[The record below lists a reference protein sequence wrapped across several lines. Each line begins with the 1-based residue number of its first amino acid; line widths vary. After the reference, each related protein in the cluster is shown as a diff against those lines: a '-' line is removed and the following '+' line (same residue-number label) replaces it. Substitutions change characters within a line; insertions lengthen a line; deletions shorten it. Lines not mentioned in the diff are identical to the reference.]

1 MKKLCA
7 MFLCITMLLS
17 LVCVAQAATS
27 LNLADTFDDLAVG
40 NITAADIAA
49 YSNAFDNCNYFRPKD
64 AQISITADG
73 YKGNAVTFVENGGE
87 ACLIDIRNGNANA
100 SFAPTAA
107 EPVYLSFKMK
117 IVNSINNTERF
128 HIVTSNNSTLML
140 VQNNGGN
147 YLWWNQANETGTRF
161 KCVEGEWVD
170 VQVKMTTG
178 KTEIKVSDMHGNVN
192 TSYRDET
199 SAFIRITNASKIEGS
214 SFALDEIR
222 IIQGDGTDA
231 LNITASSYGSSPST
245 KTVVAN
251 ETFEGWTSGK
261 LETYMATSG
270 NWASKY
276 IYDGERSTITRE
288 ECDGNISP
296 AIKTL
301 GSYKPNGASKSTT
314 FETGVAYT
322 AFDFKITN
330 DLRAT
335 DTSAGTSIAQL
346 GVNDYNE
353 YLWVHNGNFRLRP
366 PFTDGKAVA
375 YTRDVWYTIV
385 TTFEN
390 KGTTNHLTIK
400 IYDKDGNV
408 VLSDEADTTA
418 ITFAAVW
425 FEGYGITD
433 AEFCIDNV
441 KVIHEESTVSNIING
456 SVMTEILGGKSKEN
470 LSTTTPAVKVSF
482 DGIVA
487 DGSTAKFVSADKE
500 IAATVKFTGSSLV
513 EIAPVTPLDYDTS
526 YTLDLSGIKGLNNQG
541 LATGST
547 TALSLK
553 TPVYSVGTMAVG
565 TPAYNG
571 TQVTVPVTFTNEN
584 VEELNATVI
593 AALFS
598 GENSDKLVW
607 AQTKNIVAGKM
618 GENEFTFTNLPENV
632 GNMELKVFAW
642 DNFDSLKPLYK
653 K

>member
-27 LNLADTFDDLAVG
+27 INQVDTFDDLSVG
-40 NITAADIAA
+40 TISAADIAA
-49 YSNAFDNCNYFRPKD
+49 YSNAFDNCNYFRPNG
-64 AQISITADG
+64 AAISITNDG
-73 YKGNAVTFVENGGE
+73 YMGNAVTFVEDGGSGF
-87 ACLIDIRNGNANA
+87 LIDIRDGKKNAN
-100 SFAPTAA
+100 FAPTAD
-107 EPVYLSFKMK
+107 EPVYLNFKMK
-117 IVNSINNTERF
+117 IVDSIDETQAF
-128 HIVTSNNSTLML
+128 QIQTSAGSSLMYI
-140 VQNNGGN
+140 QKNGDT
-147 YLWWNQANETGTRF
+147 YMWWHAGDTVRF
-161 KCVEGEWVD
+161 KCIEGEWVD
-170 VQVKMTTG
+170 VQVKMTVG
-178 KTEIKVSDMHGNVN
+178 KTEIKVSDMHGHINTASRNETSQYIRIKNVN
-192 TSYRDET
+192 MLE
-199 SAFIRITNASKIEGS
+199 NASI
-214 SFALDEIR
+214 ALDEIR

-251 ETFEGWTSGK
+251 ETFEGWTNGK
-261 LETYMATSG
+261 LEAYMGTSG
-270 NWASKY
+270 NWASRY

-353 YLWVHNGNFRLRP
+353 YLWVHNGTFRLRP

-425 FEGYGITD
+425 FEGYGVADT
-433 AEFCIDNV
+433 EFSIDNV

-500 IAATVKFTGSSLV
+500 ISATVKFTGSSLV

-584 VEELNATVI
+584 VDELNAMVI

-618 GENEFTFTNLPENV
+618 GENEFTFTNLPENADT
-632 GNMELKVFAW
+632 MELKVFAW

>member
-27 LNLADTFDDLAVG
+27 LNLVDTFDDLSVG
-40 NITAADIAA
+40 TISAADIAA
-49 YSNAFDNCNYFRPKD
+49 YSNAFDNCNYFRPNG
-64 AQISITADG
+64 AAISITNDG
-73 YKGNAVTFVENGGE
+73 YMGNAVTFVEDGGSGF
-87 ACLIDIRNGNANA
+87 LIDIRDGKKNAN
-100 SFAPTAA
+100 FAPTADA
-107 EPVYLSFKMK
+107 PVYLNFKMK
-117 IVNSINNTERF
+117 IVDSIDETQAF
-128 HIVTSNNSTLML
+128 QIQTSAGSSLMYI
-140 VQNNGGN
+140 QKSGDT
-147 YLWWNQANETGTRF
+147 YMWWHAGDTVRF
-161 KCVEGEWVD
+161 KCIEGEWVD
-170 VQVKMTTG
+170 VQVKMTVG
-178 KTEIKVSDMHGNVN
+178 KTEIKVSDMHGHINTASRNETSQYIRIKNVN
-192 TSYRDET
+192 VLQ
-199 SAFIRITNASKIEGS
+199 NASI
-214 SFALDEIR
+214 ALDEIR

-251 ETFEGWTSGK
+251 ETFEGWTNGK
-261 LETYMATSG
+261 LEAYMGTSG

-353 YLWVHNGNFRLRP
+353 YLWVHNGTFRLRP

-425 FEGYGITD
+425 FEGYGVANT
-433 AEFCIDNV
+433 EFSIDNV

-513 EIAPVTPLDYDTS
+513 EIAPVSPLDYDTS

-547 TALSLK
+547 AALSLK

-584 VEELNATVI
+584 VDELNATVI

-607 AQTKNIVAGKM
+607 AQTKNIVTGEM
-618 GENEFTFTNLPENV
+618 GDNEFTFTNLPENADT
-632 GNMELKVFAW
+632 MELKIFVW
-642 DNFDSLKPLYK
+642 DNFVSLKPLYK
-653 K
+653 